1 VAIESL
7 WKHLNLE
14 FLTFNF
20 IFWWNFASKIKGH
33 PHYALIKRLMPTN
46 LFMSSNHM
54 QHWPS
59 FFSCSLVS
67 LGYLVFHFPFELVSW
82 DCCYKKIRRQT
93 QKLNLRKLVAQ
104 WWESVEKRMLEINV
118 AHGLVVSSRKM
129 DCRGK
134 ACQEGRPREEI
145 IASSRKRYISLT

>member
-1 VAIESL
+1 MSLQYVFSTTRFWQFFTILSSLVAIENF

-20 IFWWNFASKIKGH
+20 IFWWNFASKNKGH
-33 PHYALIKRLMPTN
+33 PHYALTKRLMPTN

-54 QHWPS
+54 QHWLS

-67 LGYLVFHFPFELVSW
+67 LGYLVFHFPFDLVSW
-82 DCCYKKIRRQT
+82 DCCYKKFPRQT
-93 QKLNLRKLVAQ
+93 QKLILRKLVAQ

-118 AHGLVVSSRKM
+118 APGLVV
-129 DCRGK
+129 
-134 ACQEGRPREEI
+134 
-145 IASSRKRYISLT
+145 SSRKRYISLT